1 MAQTQAV
8 RPSRDREEDIDT
20 TSAQQTEPA
29 QDRTDLDDLL
39 DEIDEVL
46 EQNDLREVEKQSF
59 RDKIRSISFI
69 GRPACADA
77 GTARAVPTS
86 MMDAFLDAGYEEGPP
101 PCIGC

>member
-46 EQNDLREVEKQSF
+46 EQNDLKEVKKQTF
-59 RDKIRSISFI
+59 RDKIRSINFI
-69 GRPACADA
+69 GRPACTERGTVMRVSADQADDFLAA
-77 GTARAVPTS
+77 GWREA
-86 MMDAFLDAGYEEGPP
+86 PP
-101 PCIGC
+101 ECVGC